1 MWLLFIVS
9 QAERKNQ
16 HIIHLVKINPHITK
30 YNCKHTKITFYSA
43 LSLDSIHRQLFIE
56 KHQCIEQ
63 D

>member
-1 MWLLFIVS
+1 VVIVYCITG
-9 QAERKNQ
+9 RKKKINN
-16 HIIHLVKINPHITK
+16 IIHLVKINPHITK